1 MENARGK
8 CVSQWRACESGQWRR
23 LENHGVWQMRLKMAS
38 RVSVANGAGET
49 RLPSIARALPYG
61 VERGVPA

>member
-1 MENARGK
+1 MGENQTMENG
-8 CVSQWRACESGQWRR
+8 E
-23 LENHGVWQMRLKMAS
+23 ENQTMENGECAWQMRLKMAS